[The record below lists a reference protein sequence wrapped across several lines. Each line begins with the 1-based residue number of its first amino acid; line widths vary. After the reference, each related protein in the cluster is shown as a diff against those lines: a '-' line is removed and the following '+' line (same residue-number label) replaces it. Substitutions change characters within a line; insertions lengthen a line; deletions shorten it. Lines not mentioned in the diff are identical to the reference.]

1 MWDVGA
7 PSFTKGVRKCGIVRR
22 GDHRS
27 PDKAIYCMAKRDV
40 GEPSFTKGVME
51 CGIVRRGDHRS
62 PNKAIY
68 CRVKKDVGELFRT
81 NGILF
86 ILATNG
92 RPYAIILFCH
102 TSVNCVDSSP
112 RGEPKWGGV

>member
-7 PSFTKGVRKCGIVRR
+7 PSFTKGVRECGVVRR

-40 GEPSFTKGVME
+40 GAPSFTKDARE

-62 PNKAIY
+62 PNKAIR
-68 CRVKKDVGELFRT
+68 CRAKRTSGSCSVRTKFYLFW
-81 NGILF
+81 
-86 ILATNG
+86 
-92 RPYAIILFCH
+92 RPMVAP
-102 TSVNCVDSSP
+102 TQ
-112 RGEPKWGGV
+112 